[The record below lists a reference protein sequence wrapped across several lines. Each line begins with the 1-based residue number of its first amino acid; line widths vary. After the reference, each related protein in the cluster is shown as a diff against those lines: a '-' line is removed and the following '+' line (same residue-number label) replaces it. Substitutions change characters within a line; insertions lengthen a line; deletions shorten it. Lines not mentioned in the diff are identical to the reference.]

1 MRTINTDEIIQTVKK
16 MCIEANL
23 KLSEDM
29 EKAVRNAAT
38 EEDSVLGRQILT
50 QLCENLDIAAKEQ
63 IPICQDTGMAIFF
76 VNVGQDV
83 HIEGMNLTDAINE
96 GDRKSVV

>member
-29 EKAVRNAAT
+29 GKGSQKCRNRRRQCT
-38 EEDSVLGRQILT
+38 WQTDS
-50 QLCENLDIAAKEQ
+50 
-63 IPICQDTGMAIFF
+63 DTVM
-76 VNVGQDV
+76 
-83 HIEGMNLTDAINE
+83 
-96 GDRKSVV
+96 

>member
-50 QLCENLDIAAKEQ
+50 QLCENLDIAA
-63 IPICQDTGMAIFF
+63 T
-76 VNVGQDV
+76 
-83 HIEGMNLTDAINE
+83 NLSGYRNGNILCKCWSGCSYRRHE
-96 GDRKSVV
+96 SDRCDQ

>member
-38 EEDSVLGRQILT
+38 EDS
-50 QLCENLDIAAKEQ
+50 
-63 IPICQDTGMAIFF
+63 DTVM
-76 VNVGQDV
+76 
-83 HIEGMNLTDAINE
+83 
-96 GDRKSVV
+96 